1 MAMIHRSDRKR
12 AAAGAIVVIA
22 GLLMLAGHA
31 AAETEAERAEA
42 KSLLNQGLKLLEK
55 NDFAGARERFER
67 AYKLVPS
74 PKILFN
80 LGEANLG
87 LGRNA
92 EAVRSFEGFLDQ
104 APYAPQAS
112 RATAERKRDALRQ
125 KVGFIEPTSAEDG
138 TSIAIDGQQ
147 VAQTPLSRPLAV
159 EPGKHEITFEKPGVT
174 PQTST
179 VSVLAGQS
187 IPIVVRLRSAA
198 AAPAAKATATRPP
211 PAPIAVQSAAPP
223 PRPTALPPA
232 PPVAA
237 PAPAA
242 SLTSAPSS
250 APQNTDASGARRM
263 RLAALGTAGG
273 ALLALGAGVTFQLLS
288 RSNNA
293 DFNAVRNA
301 ENSPID
307 GRCNERIVPD
317 AGGARCDELRKAADR
332 DQTIAVVGFVAGG
345 ILAAGSAVLYV
356 MAGSDAKPDRVQALT
371 CRPEVT
377 RAGVGTGCTL
387 SF

>member
-1 MAMIHRSDRKR
+1 MAMIRRSDRKR
-12 AAAGAIVVIA
+12 TAAGAMVVIA

-147 VAQTPLSRPLAV
+147 VAQTPLSRPLAM
-159 EPGKHEITFEKPGVT
+159 EPGKHEITFEKPGMT

-187 IPIVVRLRSAA
+187 IPIVVRLWSAA
-198 AAPAAKATATRPP
+198 VTPAAKATRPP
-211 PAPIAVQSAAPP
+211 SAPVAVQSAAPP
-223 PRPTALPPA
+223 PRATAPPPA
-232 PPVAA
+232 APVAA

-250 APQNTDASGARRM
+250 APQETDASGARRM

-345 ILAAGSAVLYV
+345 ILAAGSAVLYL
-356 MAGSDAKPDRVQALT
+356 MASSDGKPDRVQALT
-371 CRPEVT
+371 CRPDVT
-377 RAGVGTGCTL
+377 RAGVGAGCTL

>member
-1 MAMIHRSDRKR
+1 MTCDPPMAMIRRSDRKR

-31 AAETEAERAEA
+31 AAETEAERTEA

-92 EAVRSFEGFLDQ
+92 EALRSFEGFLDQ

-147 VAQTPLSRPLAV
+147 VAQTPLSRPLGV
-159 EPGKHEITFEKPGVT
+159 EPGEHEITFAKPGMT

-179 VSVLAGQS
+179 VSLLAGQS
-187 IPIVVRLRSAA
+187 IPILVRLRSAA
-198 AAPAAKATATRPP
+198 ATPAAKATRPP
-211 PAPIAVQSAAPP
+211 PGPVAVQSAAPP
-223 PRPTALPPA
+223 PRAPA
-232 PPVAA
+232 PPPAA
-237 PAPAA
+237 PAPVA
-242 SLTSAPSS
+242 SLTSAPSL
-250 APQNTDASGARRM
+250 APQDTAASGARWM
-263 RLAALGTAGG
+263 RSAALGTAGG

-301 ENSPID
+301 ENSLD

-317 AGGARCDELRKAADR
+317 AGGARCDELRNAADR

-345 ILAAGSAVLYV
+345 ILAAGAAVIYL
-356 MAGSDAKPDRVQALT
+356 MAGSDTKPDRVQALT
-371 CRPEVT
+371 CRADVT
-377 RAGVGTGCTL
+377 RAGVGAGCTL